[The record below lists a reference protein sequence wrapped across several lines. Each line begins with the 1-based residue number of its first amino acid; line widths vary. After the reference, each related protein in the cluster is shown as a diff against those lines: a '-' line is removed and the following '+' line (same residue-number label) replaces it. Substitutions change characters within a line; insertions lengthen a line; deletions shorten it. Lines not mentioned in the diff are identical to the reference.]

1 MSEFEYSSSSNED
14 ESDGEEFVFPI
25 SSNTQKKTT
34 LNNIKVTKELRSH
47 YSNLFIDS
55 FSLIDLFIKSK
66 TLTYSSFLES
76 FSSTKFHEVYAK
88 PNREGK
94 HTYVSPHHYITTTQ
108 DCLAVASK
116 FLRSKSKEARI
127 GAVYLLYTIHRTQP
141 FKQYLINIK
150 MTPKDYFNTKE
161 LVNSYLNEGLPDPS
175 YCFYQLDI
183 KRKITITATAINPCL
198 EANYPRVEVRK
209 FMGRVADKCFKTQY
223 EERKNLDI
231 FNKLEL
237 MEYQM
242 RQELAYINKL
252 SNLSLGR
259 DAVPDYKPELSR
271 VIVEINSARTVTTVK
286 QQIDDID
293 CPKKP
298 RYKNTNIRAFPGRNE
313 EILKDMVELSEPP
326 IIDKNVNNCHPKKKL
341 KLSRRK
347 IKNHHTIKKEEPQDV
362 PSPLPKLSTMLD
374 SDSSCTSMNSD
385 EDDYYGNTYGDMIW
399 RILEGK
405 EVNEIVDHPTTNQGE
420 DIEM

>member
-1 MSEFEYSSSSNED
+1 MSEFEYTSTSSNEEYSD
-14 ESDGEEFVFPI
+14 EEEFVFPI
-25 SSNTQKKTT
+25 SSRQKKST
-34 LNNIKVTKELRSH
+34 LNNIKVTKELRTH

-66 TLTYSSFLES
+66 TLKYSSFLES
-76 FSSTKFHEVYAK
+76 FSSTRFHEIYAK

-127 GAVYLLYTIHRTQP
+127 GAVYLLYTIHKTQP

-150 MTPKDYFNTKE
+150 MVPKDYFNTKE
-161 LVNSYLNEGLPDPS
+161 LVNNYLNEGLTDPS

-198 EANYPRVEVRK
+198 EANYPRIEVRK

-223 EERKNLDI
+223 EERTNLDL

-242 RQELAYINKL
+242 RNELAYINKL
-252 SNLSLGR
+252 SNLSLNR
-259 DAVPDYKPELSR
+259 DAAPDYKPELSR
-271 VIVEINSARTVTTVK
+271 VIVEINAAKTIPK
-286 QQIDDID
+286 ANQQNDDID
-293 CPKKP
+293 CQKKP
-298 RYKNTNIRAFPGRNE
+298 RYKNTNFRAFPGKNE
-313 EILKDMVELSEPP
+313 DILEDMVEFSEPP
-326 IIDKNVNNCHPKKKL
+326 IPEKNTNNCHHKKKL
-341 KLSRRK
+341 KLSRK
-347 IKNHHTIKKEEPQDV
+347 QMKKHIKKEEVQDTS
-362 PSPLPKLSTMLD
+362 SPLPKLSTILD
-374 SDSSCTSMNSD
+374 SDSSCPSINSD
-385 EDDYYGNTYGDMIW
+385 EDDYYGNTYDEIILG
-399 RILEGK
+399 ILEGQ
-405 EVNEIVDHPTTNQGE
+405 EVEEVADHSIINQEE
-420 DIEM
+420 DI